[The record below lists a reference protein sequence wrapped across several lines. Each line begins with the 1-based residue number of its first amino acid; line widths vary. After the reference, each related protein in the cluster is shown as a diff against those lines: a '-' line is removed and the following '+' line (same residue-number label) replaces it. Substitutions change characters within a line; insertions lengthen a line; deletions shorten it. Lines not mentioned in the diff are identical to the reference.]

1 MAVFCAKGTR
11 SQGVSSSE
19 KARERLREEEE
30 KKDGGGKKK
39 GEEEKVKQERNE
51 IAVLSSM
58 DFSSISLLPLLLSFF
73 AAQFCCNF
81 VSPALSVGCHETSF
95 PTGTIRVAKI

>member
-1 MAVFCAKGTR
+1 MRKGTR
-11 SQGVSSSE
+11 SRGVSSSE

-30 KKDGGGKKK
+30 
-39 GEEEKVKQERNE
+39 EEEEEVKQERNE

-58 DFSSISLLPLLLSFF
+58 DFSSISLLPFLLSFF
-73 AAQFCCNF
+73 AAQFCWNF
-81 VSPALSVGCHETSF
+81 ISPVLSVGYHETSF